1 MAIVRRMKY
10 GKKII
15 VGDMKSEHTGAVADI
30 MNAAGFD
37 VLSAEM
43 DLASKSSIRAA
54 IPEAHKQVISRA
66 PMWRNC

>member
-1 MAIVRRMKY
+1 MAITRRMKY

-15 VGDMKSEHTGAVADI
+15 VGDKKSEHAGGI
-30 MNAAGFD
+30 MNTAGFD